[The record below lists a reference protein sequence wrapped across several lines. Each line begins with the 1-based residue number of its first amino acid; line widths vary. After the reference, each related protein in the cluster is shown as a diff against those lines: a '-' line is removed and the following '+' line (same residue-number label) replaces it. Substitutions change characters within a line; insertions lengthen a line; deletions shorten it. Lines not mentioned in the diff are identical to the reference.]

1 MQFGLHVGTLTSR
14 AGALLVSVLCH
25 WTPFP
30 LPGLSGCVLVEE
42 DVINPTEARC
52 LSVWWYPRGRS
63 PFLRRREGANRGNIC
78 NISCK
83 ICSSKCGTDVVVV
96 SNQWAV
102 QLKTNYTREG
112 SHLTMPRCPG
122 TRRWIIQKPKIE
134 QNMTDLFKNGNEMIL
149 NDILQYS

>member
-78 NISCK
+78 
-83 ICSSKCGTDVVVV
+83 KCE
-96 SNQWAV
+96 NER
-102 QLKTNYTREG
+102 REEG
-112 SHLTMPRCPG
+112 G
-122 TRRWIIQKPKIE
+122 YDQ
-134 QNMTDLFKNGNEMIL
+134 
-149 NDILQYS
+149 DIK